1 VYLCWQDNSKKEFA
15 ADIWCA
21 IAEKSGKWSKPL
33 NISDTP
39 GVSSEP
45 CLAADQAGRLGIV
58 WSDTTTGLDRPDVCA
73 RVSLDS
79 GSDFSNQLD
88 LSNST
93 TGKSRRPDVALF
105 GSKMIV
111 VWEEIGTG
119 GSTIKTTTM
128 ELKGTPTGPA
138 GEVDPTTHG
147 RSM

>member
-1 VYLCWQDNSKKEFA
+1 M
-15 ADIWCA
+15 
-21 IAEKSGKWSKPL
+21 P
-33 NISDTP
+33 
-39 GVSSEP
+39 
-45 CLAADQAGRLGIV
+45 
-58 WSDTTTGLDRPDVCA
+58 
-73 RVSLDS
+73 VSLDS
-79 GSDFSNQLD
+79 GSDFSNQLE